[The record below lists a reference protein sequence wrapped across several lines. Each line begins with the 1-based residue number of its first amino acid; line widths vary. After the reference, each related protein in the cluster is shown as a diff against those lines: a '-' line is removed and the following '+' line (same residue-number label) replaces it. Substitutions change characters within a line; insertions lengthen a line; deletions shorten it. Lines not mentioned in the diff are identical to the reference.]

1 MLKGEIPM
9 WEKAPIIKDLAET
22 ERFELSVQMYPY
34 DGLANPDLTISKRLN
49 SCNSLYFHAVMSHAE
64 RATDAT
70 DHILCRHKSR
80 HTSRGGKNDLQ
91 NRRLRAERA
100 RSAKRATS
108 ESAVTERPLGGV
120 QPSWAVHD
128 IAGQLHSQNTFPWNL
143 GQALN
148 GREGSHEHHPC
159 A

>member
-1 MLKGEIPM
+1 M
-9 WEKAPIIKDLAET
+9 WEKVPIIKDLAET

-34 DGLANPDLTISKRLN
+34 DGLANPGVTISNRLN
-49 SCNSLYFHAVMSHAE
+49 SRNFLCFHAVMSHAE

-108 ESAVTERPLGGV
+108 ESAVTERPLEGL
-120 QPSWAVHD
+120 QPFATVHG
-128 IAGQLHSQNTFPWNL
+128 IAGQLQYQITLPRNR

-148 GREGSHEHHPC
+148 GREGSHEHHPY

>member
-1 MLKGEIPM
+1 MLVGEIPM
-9 WEKAPIIKDLAET
+9 WEKVPIIKGLAET

-34 DGLANPDLTISKRLN
+34 DGLANPDLPISKRLN
-49 SCNSLYFHAVMSHAE
+49 SRNSLHFHALTPRAE
-64 RATDAT
+64 RATDAVARNL
-70 DHILCRHKSR
+70 HRHKSR
-80 HTSRGGKNDLQ
+80 HTSRGGENDLQ

-120 QPSWAVHD
+120 QPSATVHD
-128 IAGQLHSQNTFPWNL
+128 IAGQLQAQNILSRNR
-143 GQALN
+143 GQGLN

-159 A
+159 S

>member
-1 MLKGEIPM
+1 MLEGEIPM
-9 WEKAPIIKDLAET
+9 WEKVPIIKGLAET

-34 DGLANPDLTISKRLN
+34 DGLANPGVTISNRLN
-49 SCNSLYFHAVMSHAE
+49 SCKFLCFHAVKPHAE

-70 DHILCRHKSR
+70 NHIACRHKSR
-80 HTSRGGKNDLQ
+80 HTSQGGKNDLQ

-120 QPSWAVHD
+120 QPSATVHG
-128 IAGQLHSQNTFPWNL
+128 IAGQLQPQNILSRNR
-143 GQALN
+143 GQGLN
-148 GREGSHEHHPC
+148 GREGSDEHHPC

>member
-1 MLKGEIPM
+1 M
-9 WEKAPIIKDLAET
+9 WEKVLIIKGLAET

-108 ESAVTERPLGGV
+108 ESAVTERPLEGL
-120 QPSWAVHD
+120 QPFATVHG
-128 IAGQLHSQNTFPWNL
+128 IAGQLQAQNILSQNR
-143 GQALN
+143 GQGLN
-148 GREGSHEHHPC
+148 GREGSDEHHPC
-159 A
+159 P